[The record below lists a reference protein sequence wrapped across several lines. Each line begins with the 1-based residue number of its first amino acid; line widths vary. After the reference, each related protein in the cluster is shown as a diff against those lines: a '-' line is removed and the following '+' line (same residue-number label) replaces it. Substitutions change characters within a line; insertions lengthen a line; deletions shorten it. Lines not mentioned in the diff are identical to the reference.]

1 MYHIYCRTLA
11 LPLRP
16 SGLLAKRL
24 VPNSWDVADHLLLL
38 NAFCEDFNK
47 IIFSIL
53 VPKLPPPT
61 LTSLVKG
68 ISLEKLYLSVT
79 FCPEPSRV
87 RGEIVYF
94 CWAATSKCF
103 ETRSEHPIFKKNYKE
118 YQGGSNNHGILEL
131 RMKR

>member
-24 VPNSWDVADHLLLL
+24 VPNSWDVTDHLLLL

-79 FCPEPSRV
+79 FCPEPP
-87 RGEIVYF
+87 G
-94 CWAATSKCF
+94 
-103 ETRSEHPIFKKNYKE
+103 
-118 YQGGSNNHGILEL
+118 
-131 RMKR
+131 